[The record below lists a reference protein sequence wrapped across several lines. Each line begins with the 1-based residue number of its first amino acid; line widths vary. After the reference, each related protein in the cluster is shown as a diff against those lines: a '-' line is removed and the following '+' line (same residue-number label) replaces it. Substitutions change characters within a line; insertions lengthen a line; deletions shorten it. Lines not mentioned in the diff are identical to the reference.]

1 MAEHL
6 SDEEQ
11 LENLKRWWK
20 ENGLFTVAT
29 IVLCIGGYFGWD
41 HWKANQQQQLE
52 TASELYQQMMEVA
65 IVEPGQKANDTQ
77 HRLVNELA
85 TQLKDGFSNS
95 QYARYGALLVAKLAV
110 EKNDLDAA
118 AEQLR
123 WALEDADEGLGL
135 VIKLRL
141 AKVEA
146 SRDNIDLALSMLNG
160 VDAKTLSSAYAEAR
174 GDFYLMKGD
183 KTSAYEAYKQA
194 SELATDLDNRVGP
207 VLELKLNQ
215 VTPASEIAQGDS
227 EQTSSDQTGSN
238 QDSSGEN
245 SSEGDA

>member
-1 MAEHL
+1 VAEHL

-20 ENGLFTVAT
+20 ENGLFTIAAV
-29 IVLCIGGYFGWD
+29 VLCIGGYFGWD
-41 HWKANQQQQLE
+41 NWKANQQQKME

-85 TQLKDGFSNS
+85 TQLKEEFSSS

-123 WALEDADEGLGL
+123 WALDDADEGLGL
-135 VIKLRL
+135 IIKLRL

-160 VDAKTLSSAYAEAR
+160 VDAQTLSSAYAEAR

-183 KTSAYEAYKQA
+183 KTAAYEAYKQA
-194 SELATDLDNRVGP
+194 LELATDIDNRVAP

-215 VTPASEIAQGDS
+215 VTPVSES
-227 EQTSSDQTGSN
+227 V
-238 QDSSGEN
+238 QDSSSQN
-245 SSEGDA
+245 NSEGDA

>member
-20 ENGLFTVAT
+20 ENGLFTIAAV
-29 IVLCIGGYFGWD
+29 VLCIGGYFGWD
-41 HWKANQQQQLE
+41 NWKANQQQKME

-85 TQLKDGFSNS
+85 TQLKEEFSSS

-123 WALEDADEGLGL
+123 WALDDADEGLGL

-160 VDAKTLSSAYAEAR
+160 VDAQTLSSAYAEAR

-183 KTSAYEAYKQA
+183 KTAAYEAYKQA
-194 SELATDLDNRVGP
+194 LDLATDIDNRVAP

-215 VTPASEIAQGDS
+215 VTPVSES
-227 EQTSSDQTGSN
+227 V
-238 QDSSGEN
+238 QDSSSQN
-245 SSEGDA
+245 NSEGDA

>member
-1 MAEHL
+1 VAEHL

-20 ENGLFTVAT
+20 ENGLFTIAA
-29 IVLCIGGYFGWD
+29 IVLCIGGYFGWGN
-41 HWKANQQQQLE
+41 WKANQQQKME

-85 TQLKDGFSNS
+85 TQLKEEYGSS

-123 WALEDADEGLGL
+123 WALDDADEGLSL

-146 SRDNIDLALSMLNG
+146 SRDNIDLAISMLNG
-160 VDAKTLSSAYAEAR
+160 VDAQTLSSAYAEAR

-183 KTSAYEAYKQA
+183 KAAAYEAYKQA
-194 SELATDLDNRVGP
+194 SELATDIDSRVAP

-215 VTPASEIAQGDS
+215 VTPVSESVQG
-227 EQTSSDQTGSN
+227 SSSQ
-238 QDSSGEN
+238 N